1 MLRDWEQFKLKIKK
15 DTKNLHKANS
25 KLILGMFL
33 GLIWTIRTEDLGWA
47 S

>member
-1 MLRDWEQFKLKIKK
+1 MLRDLEQFKLKIKK

-25 KLILGMFL
+25 KIILGMFL
-33 GLIWTIRTEDLGWA
+33 GLIWAIRIEDLGWV